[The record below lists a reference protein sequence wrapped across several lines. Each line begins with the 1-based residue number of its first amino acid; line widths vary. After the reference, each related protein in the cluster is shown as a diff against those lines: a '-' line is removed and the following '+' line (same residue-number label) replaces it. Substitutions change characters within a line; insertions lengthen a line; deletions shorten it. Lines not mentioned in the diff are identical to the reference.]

1 MGKMVKWAN
10 KYKALGGAMLQSRKV
25 QRVRVS
31 QSKKHSIFPGLGDD
45 EINFYKAHIWV
56 GLDGVNK
63 ALEKERVL
71 QVKNQYVQR

>member
-45 EINFYKAHIWV
+45 EIISIKHTS
-56 GLDGVNK
+56 GLV
-63 ALEKERVL
+63 
-71 QVKNQYVQR
+71 